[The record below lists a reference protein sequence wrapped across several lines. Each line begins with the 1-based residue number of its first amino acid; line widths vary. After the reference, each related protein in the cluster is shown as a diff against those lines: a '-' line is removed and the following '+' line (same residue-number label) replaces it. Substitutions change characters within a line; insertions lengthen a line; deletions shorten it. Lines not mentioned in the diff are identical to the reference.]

1 MQLSRRDFIG
11 AGSLALAGCCA
22 PCAGRTYV
30 SEPVEILRTARL
42 RNRGERLRMA
52 FIGSGGRGG
61 ANLDAFYSLGEEV
74 VALCDLD
81 WTYAKRTFDLFP
93 GARLY
98 KDYREMLRT
107 EADKA
112 DAIYCGCPDHWHTL
126 VTLAALPVDLFF
138 SFGAERIVKLLK

>member
-52 FIGSGGRGG
+52 FIGSGGRAEG
-61 ANLDAFYSLGEEV
+61 
-74 VALCDLD
+74 
-81 WTYAKRTFDLFP
+81 R
-93 GARLY
+93 
-98 KDYREMLRT
+98 
-107 EADKA
+107 
-112 DAIYCGCPDHWHTL
+112 
-126 VTLAALPVDLFF
+126 AALPE
-138 SFGAERIVKLLK
+138 GAHVPGLARAA

>member
-52 FIGSGGRGG
+52 FIGSGGFVIS
-61 ANLDAFYSLGEEV
+61 LCMVAFLMASQ
-74 VALCDLD
+74 
-81 WTYAKRTFDLFP
+81 
-93 GARLY
+93 ARIL
-98 KDYREMLRT
+98 
-107 EADKA
+107 
-112 DAIYCGCPDHWHTL
+112 
-126 VTLAALPVDLFF
+126 
-138 SFGAERIVKLLK
+138 

>member
-1 MQLSRRDFIG
+1 MQLSRRGFIG

-61 ANLDAFYSLGEEV
+61 ANLDAFYSLGE
-74 VALCDLD
+74 
-81 WTYAKRTFDLFP
+81 
-93 GARLY
+93 
-98 KDYREMLRT
+98 
-107 EADKA
+107 
-112 DAIYCGCPDHWHTL
+112 
-126 VTLAALPVDLFF
+126 
-138 SFGAERIVKLLK
+138 